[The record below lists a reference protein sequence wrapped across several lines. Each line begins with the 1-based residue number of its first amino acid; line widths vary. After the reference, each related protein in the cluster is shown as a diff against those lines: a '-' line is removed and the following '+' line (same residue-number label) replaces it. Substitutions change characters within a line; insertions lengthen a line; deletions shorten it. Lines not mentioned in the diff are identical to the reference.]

1 MALMGERE
9 GILLVIARIMK
20 ARSKSESFN
29 SNKLC
34 SAHRYL
40 KLVHLFIRDLSDI
53 FIENPLRYYP
63 LCLSSILAQNDL
75 LLE

>member
-34 SAHRYL
+34 
-40 KLVHLFIRDLSDI
+40 
-53 FIENPLRYYP
+53 
-63 LCLSSILAQNDL
+63 
-75 LLE
+75 